1 MKREMGHIAL
11 SLATEN
17 LCNIQLATKTKNKD
31 NNENFVTFR
40 LSSNKEENGN
50 DLRQRFSFMF
60 LKNRVFEIGHESS
73 LFCKYLPL

>member
-17 LCNIQLATKTKNKD
+17 LCNIQLATKTKPKITMKILLHND
-31 NNENFVTFR
+31 TG
-40 LSSNKEENGN
+40 ENGN
-50 DLRQRFSFMF
+50 DFRQSFSFMF
-60 LKNRVFEIGHESS
+60 LKNRVFESGHESS